1 MKDIHHVCRFKKMM
15 IRGDLYFGFF
25 LLQFPSVV
33 TGGSSQEK
41 GVGKVSISNNETES
55 ALLSVGTCCKKL
67 TIGLLVLGGTG
78 ALTSGEV
85 KTQHEMI

>member
-1 MKDIHHVCRFKKMM
+1 MFADFKKIM
-15 IRGDLYFGFF
+15 IPGDLHFGLF
-25 LLQFPSVV
+25 LVQIPSVV

-41 GVGKVSISNNETES
+41 GVGEVSISKNETES
-55 ALLSVGTCCKKL
+55 LLLSVGTCYKKL

>member
-1 MKDIHHVCRFKKMM
+1 M
-15 IRGDLYFGFF
+15 IPGDLYIGLF
-25 LLQFPSVV
+25 LLQILSVV

-41 GVGKVSISNNETES
+41 GVGEVSISNNETDS
-55 ALLSVGTCCKKL
+55 LLLSVGTCYKKL

>member
-1 MKDIHHVCRFKKMM
+1 MK

>member
-1 MKDIHHVCRFKKMM
+1 MFADFKKIM
-15 IRGDLYFGFF
+15 IPGDLHFGLF
-25 LLQFPSVV
+25 LVQIPSVV

-41 GVGKVSISNNETES
+41 GVSISNNETES
-55 ALLSVGTCCKKL
+55 VLLSVGTCYKKL

-85 KTQHEMI
+85 KTQHEMT

>member
-1 MKDIHHVCRFKKMM
+1 M
-15 IRGDLYFGFF
+15 IAGDLYFGLF
-25 LLQFPSVV
+25 LLQIPSVV

-41 GVGKVSISNNETES
+41 GVREVSISNNNETES
-55 ALLSVGTCCKKL
+55 VLLSVGTCYKKL
-67 TIGLLVLGGTG
+67 IIGLLVLGGTG

>member
-1 MKDIHHVCRFKKMM
+1 MFADFKKMM

-55 ALLSVGTCCKKL
+55 ELLSVGTCCKKL
-67 TIGLLVLGGTG
+67 TRSPGFGRHWRLDFRRGKYT
-78 ALTSGEV
+78 T
-85 KTQHEMI
+85 

>member
-1 MKDIHHVCRFKKMM
+1 M
-15 IRGDLYFGFF
+15 IAGDLYFGLF
-25 LLQFPSVV
+25 LVQIPSVV

-41 GVGKVSISNNETES
+41 GVSISNNETES
-55 ALLSVGTCCKKL
+55 VLLSVGTCYKKL

>member
-1 MKDIHHVCRFKKMM
+1 M
-15 IRGDLYFGFF
+15 IPGDLYFGLF
-25 LLQFPSVV
+25 LLQIPSVV

-41 GVGKVSISNNETES
+41 GVGEISISNNNETES
-55 ALLSVGTCCKKL
+55 VLLVVGTCYKKL